1 MMTKNPINRRQFLRS
16 NLAAAG
22 GVLFAPLL
30 PGLASANMKN
40 DRILVV
46 VELSG
51 GNDGLNTVVPYTNDA
66 YYNHRPNIAI
76 KATDVLK
83 LDDHFGLNPGMLG
96 FERLWNSG
104 ELAIIHGC
112 GYDNP
117 SFSHFTSMAYWHTA
131 SPNSGDEFGWLGRL
145 ADVMAPQPVANMII
159 NIGSRQS
166 LAVNSRVHTP
176 VVFDN
181 PERFQRNGFMQERA
195 VLDSVAAEAA
205 AEEFDNPTRR
215 YLNDVARSARSTSAL
230 VRRAWADYETPI
242 DYGIA
247 PIDLPKVAACIA
259 HGLPTPLYHVS
270 FRNNAFD
277 THVQQP
283 ALHRRLL
290 SYACDGIHG
299 FLRDVDRLGFGDRVM
314 VLVYSEFGRRVPE
327 NANLGTDHG
336 SANLMFLA
344 GKLIK
349 GGHYGTPPSLTELT
363 DGDNL
368 IHTVDFRQVYGT
380 AIDGWLQQKVS
391 AQVLKGQFPP
401 LPVFV

>member
-1 MMTKNPINRRQFLRS
+1 MTTKNPINRRQFLRS

-30 PGLASANMKN
+30 PGLASANMGN

-145 ADVMAPQPVANMII
+145 ADLMAPQPVANMII
-159 NIGSRQS
+159 NIGSMQS

-181 PERFQRNGFMQERA
+181 PERFQRNGFMQERE
-195 VLDSVAAEAA
+195 VLDSVTAEAA
-205 AEEFDNPTRR
+205 VEEFDNPTRR

-230 VRRAWADYETPI
+230 VRRAWANYQTPI

-344 GKLIK
+344 GKEIK

-363 DGDNL
+363 EGDNL

-380 AIDGWLQQKVS
+380 AIDGWLQQKAA

>member
-1 MMTKNPINRRQFLRS
+1 MRDRL
-16 NLAAAG
+16 
-22 GVLFAPLL
+22 LF
-30 PGLASANMKN
+30 
-40 DRILVV
+40 V
-46 VELSG
+46 
-51 GNDGLNTVVPYTNDA
+51 
-66 YYNHRPNIAI
+66 
-76 KATDVLK
+76 
-83 LDDHFGLNPGMLG
+83 
-96 FERLWNSG
+96 
-104 ELAIIHGC
+104 
-112 GYDNP
+112 
-117 SFSHFTSMAYWHTA
+117 
-131 SPNSGDEFGWLGRL
+131 GRL
-145 ADVMAPQPVANMII
+145 ADIMAPQPVANMLI

-195 VLDSVAAEAA
+195 VLDSVASEVQSQ
-205 AEEFDNPTRR
+205 EFDNPTRR
-215 YLNDVARSARSTSAL
+215 YLNDVARSARVTSAI

-242 DYGIA
+242 DYGIG

-344 GKLIK
+344 GKQIK
-349 GGHYGTPPSLTELT
+349 GGHYGRPSSLTELT

-368 IHTVDFRQVYGT
+368 IHTTDFRQVYAT
-380 AIDGWLQQKVS
+380 AIDGWLQQNAAAK
-391 AQVLKGQFPP
+391 VLKGQFSP
-401 LPVFV
+401 LPVFL